1 MKKVLEF
8 VRGADRHWVGDGFPV
23 RTVLSPRGRP
33 DRVSPFLML
42 DYAGPATFP
51 PADKP
56 RGVEEHPHK
65 GFETVTIVYAGEVEH
80 RDSAGGGGRIGP
92 GDVQWMTA
100 ASGLVHEEM
109 HGREFTNRGGTFE
122 VIQLWVNLP
131 AKDKSGKP
139 HYQAIATGQIPTVA
153 LPDSAGAIRVIA
165 GTFGGTTG
173 PARTYTPVNVWD
185 VKLTAGKSAELP
197 VPAGYNT
204 LVFVRKG
211 EVKVENGET
220 LRDAELAVY
229 DRAGA
234 AVSITATKET
244 ELVVLAGEPIGE
256 PVVSYGPFVM
266 NTQAEIQQA
275 VEDYRRGRMGKLAF

>member
-1 MKKVLEF
+1 MKKVFEI

-23 RTVLSPRGRP
+23 RTVLSPRGKP

-80 RDSAGGGGRIGP
+80 RDSAGGGERIGP

-109 HGREFTNRGGTFE
+109 HGREFTKRGGTFE

-131 AKDKSGKP
+131 AKDKAAEP
-139 HYQAIATGQIPTVA
+139 HYQAITAGQIPTVD
-153 LPDSAGAIRVIA
+153 LPGGAGAVRVIA
-165 GTFGGTTG
+165 GAFGGTTG
-173 PARTYTPVNVWD
+173 PAKTYTPLTVWD
-185 VKLTAGKSAELP
+185 VKLTAGKSADLP
-197 VPAGYNT
+197 VPTGHNA

-211 EVKVENGET
+211 EVKLENGET
-220 LRDAELAVY
+220 LGDAELAVF

-234 AVSITATKET
+234 AVSLTAATET
-244 ELVVLAGEPIGE
+244 ELVVLAGEPIAE

-266 NTQAEIQQA
+266 NTRAEIQQA
-275 VEDYRRGRMGKLAF
+275 VEDYQHGRMGHLAS